1 MVGRN
6 CETWKLRIGRMRQ
19 DCALK
24 RDARATRARTAEDIV
39 SAGSGEGAECVDGG
53 GGGDVAGA
61 GNQKS
66 VSSFSIQLA
75 PNLPA
80 GPCQGARLVS
90 GLLIARRQRHE

>member
-1 MVGRN
+1 MVAVEKAEVVGRN
-6 CETWKLRIGRMRQ
+6 CETWKLRIGRTRQ

-39 SAGSGEGAECVDGG
+39 SARSGEGVECVDGG

-66 VSSFSIQLA
+66 VSSFQSSLLLTFPLVLA
-75 PNLPA
+75 KAL
-80 GPCQGARLVS
+80 G
-90 GLLIARRQRHE
+90 